1 MFEDSEALEFAN
13 DAFVQGFRYGETKV
27 LKQSSV
33 STRVRD
39 LLQCERPLILLVH
52 DEGAV
57 RALLRGLGIN
67 TDGMASGVKSLFQ

>member
-1 MFEDSEALEFAN
+1 MKDSEALDFAK
-13 DAFVQGFRYGETKV
+13 DAFVQDFRYGETEV

-39 LLQCERPLILLVH
+39 LLRCERPLVLLVH

-57 RALLRGLGIN
+57 RALLRGLGIS
-67 TDGMASGVKSLFQ
+67 TDGMASGLKSFFQ